1 MRVTTTTTNRNTGPI
16 GSLFGSIIM
25 VILGIVF
32 IFVSSFM
39 AKQNAS
45 LKERCTAQV
54 QATVTGF
61 DRSESSE
68 KSSSSSS
75 AVTPVFEY
83 DYNGQTY
90 SSKAGTYSSSF
101 KDTFNIGSS
110 YTIYVD
116 PDDPMELYSEDI
128 SKSDGTFLNIFRWG
142 GVGLIIL
149 GILVFVISLIKVI
162 AIGGAIG
169 FALMHF
175 LKKNE

>member
-16 GSLFGSIIM
+16 GSLFGSVIM

-32 IFVSSFM
+32 IFLSSFM

-61 DRSESSE
+61 DRSDSSQ
-68 KSSSSSS
+68 KSNDSSSS
-75 AVTPVFEY
+75 VTPVFEY

-90 SSKAGTYSSSF
+90 SSKASTYSSSF
-101 KDTFNIGSS
+101 KDTFKVGSS

-116 PDDPMELYSEDI
+116 PNDPMELYSEDI
-128 SKSDGTFLNIFRWG
+128 SKSDGTVFSILRWG

-149 GILVFVISLIKVI
+149 GILTFVISLMKII
-162 AIGGAIG
+162 AIGGAVG

-175 LKKNE
+175 LKKKE